1 VAINSYFKNL
11 TYAREQDLIE
21 DLTIESIKQYGHD
34 MRYIPRTLVRD
45 DSLFGEDTLSSFDD
59 ATELEM
65 YIKNIEGFEGEG
77 EFLSK
82 FNLEVR
88 DTITFTVARKRF
100 DQSLT
105 EKITT
110 EDGYNYLAETANT
123 AAPSRQFLT
132 DSQAGDSL
140 MLDGAGEGYTI
151 TSNRPKEGDLL
162 FFPLVQKLYEIKF
175 VEHESVFYQSGRLQ
189 TYDLRCELFTYSSEK
204 ISTGNTAIDA
214 IETALTTDI
223 LAFEY
228 ALDDDGTYG
237 EGVLKTEDDGSI
249 MQEYRIEGTQPTA
262 NNEYLQST
270 DSIFSTDAIID
281 FSEGNPFSEMDRY

>member
-1 VAINSYFKNL
+1 MAINSYFKNL

-45 DSLFGEDTLSSFDD
+45 DSLFGEDTLSTFDD

-110 EDGYNYLAETANT
+110 TVEVVGLRSGAVGY
-123 AAPSRQFLT
+123 FDLT
-132 DSQAGDSL
+132 
-140 MLDGAGEGYTI
+140 GYKNI
-151 TSNRPKEGDLL
+151 R
-162 FFPLVQKLYEIKF
+162 KLPAQNLSA
-175 VEHESVFYQSGRLQ
+175 V
-189 TYDLRCELFTYSSEK
+189 
-204 ISTGNTAIDA
+204 
-214 IETALTTDI
+214 
-223 LAFEY
+223 
-228 ALDDDGTYG
+228 
-237 EGVLKTEDDGSI
+237 
-249 MQEYRIEGTQPTA
+249 
-262 NNEYLQST
+262 
-270 DSIFSTDAIID
+270 
-281 FSEGNPFSEMDRY
+281 

>member
-1 VAINSYFKNL
+1 MAINSYFKNL

-21 DLTIESIKQYGHD
+21 DLTIESIKQFGHD

-45 DSLFGEDTLSSFDD
+45 DSLFGEDTLSTFDD

-105 EKITT
+105 EKVTT
-110 EDGYNYLAETANT
+110 ENGYNYLTEDADTN
-123 AAPSRQFLT
+123 APSSAPSSTPQE
-132 DSQAGDSL
+132 GDSL

-151 TSNRPKEGDLL
+151 TSSRPKEGDLL
-162 FFPLVQKLYEIKF
+162 FFPLLEQIYEIKF
-175 VEHESVFYQSGRLQ
+175 VEDEVVFFQLGKLQ
-189 TYDLRCELFTYSSEK
+189 TYDLQCELFHYSSEK

-228 ALDDDGTYG
+228 SLDDDGTYG
-237 EGVLKTEDDGSI
+237 DGVLQSEDGGSI
-249 MQEYRIEGTQPTA
+249 MQEYRLEGTQPTA

-270 DSIFSTDAIID
+270 DAVFSSEAIID